1 MSTIIR
7 MAIGIGLFAFGFQ
20 LGRAV
25 GRMEPLTEELRGAK
39 GRRGIVI
46 DGEKE
51 DVEPNEEVR
60 QSTMHS
66 R

>member
-7 MAIGIGLFAFGFQ
+7 VLMGIGLFTFGFQ

-25 GRMEPLTEELRGAK
+25 GRMDPLAEELRRMR

-46 DGEKE
+46 NGEKA
-51 DVEPNEEVR
+51 EEVP
-60 QSTMHS
+60 QENDD
-66 R
+66 